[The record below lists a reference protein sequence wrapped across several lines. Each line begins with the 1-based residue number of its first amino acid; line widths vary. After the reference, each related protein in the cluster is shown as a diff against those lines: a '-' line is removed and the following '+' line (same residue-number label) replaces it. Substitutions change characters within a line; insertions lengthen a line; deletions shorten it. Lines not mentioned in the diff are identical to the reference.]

1 VKVLN
6 RIYLSR
12 ACCDKLGVLYN
23 TPHREGVEPVIA
35 DPVHLLKM
43 RDWDAPHKSTFR
55 TFMFLEQKLHLL
67 PDWGEYGHNN
77 GWYKVLNVPNT
88 RFFVTTDIDVELLQ
102 KQKDLLVDLR
112 DSSKGQE
119 TRLLRGLVVMLD
131 HMLAET
137 RE

>member
-1 VKVLN
+1 
-6 RIYLSR
+6 
-12 ACCDKLGVLYN
+12 
-23 TPHREGVEPVIA
+23 
-35 DPVHLLKM
+35 
-43 RDWDAPHKSTFR
+43 
-55 TFMFLEQKLHLL
+55 
-67 PDWGEYGHNN
+67 
-77 GWYKVLNVPNT
+77 
-88 RFFVTTDIDVELLQ
+88 VTTDIDVELLQ